1 MNLYHAAIFPA
12 SVLSGLIQ
20 EKRAD
25 HPRLVNANCR
35 CNAILVSRD
44 GFTKAAAGS
53 RSLPERGARVTV
65 QTSGTSRM
73 FVNDNDH

>member
-1 MNLYHAAIFPA
+1 MA
-12 SVLSGLIQ
+12 
-20 EKRAD
+20 EKRTD

-35 CNAILVSRD
+35 CNVILVSRD

-53 RSLPERGARVTV
+53 RSLPARDGARVTV